1 MTSYHIRPAV
11 TEDIPALNTLIG
23 QSVRDLNAADYHS
36 HQIESALQYVYGVD
50 TQLIEDGTYFVA
62 VADGRLVGCGG
73 WSQRKTLF
81 GGDQAKE
88 NSNEDSLLDPKSEAA
103 KIRAFFVHPAFA
115 RQGIGRALM
124 DAAEFA
130 AVEAG
135 FSRLELVATLT
146 GEPLYAQAGFDV
158 IERFTVT
165 LPDDTPFDVARM
177 AKSINSKA
185 LLLSTL
191 RR

>member
-1 MTSYHIRPAV
+1 MISYDIRPAV
-11 TEDIPALNTLIG
+11 TEDIPALNTLIAK
-23 QSVRDLNAADYHS
+23 SVRHLNAADYHP
-36 HQIESALQYVYGVD
+36 HQIESALRYIYGVD

-62 VADGRLVGCGG
+62 LVDGWLVGCGG

-88 NSNEDSLLDPKSEAA
+88 NSNEDSLLDPNSEAA

-146 GEPLYAQAGFDV
+146 GEPLYAHAGFGV
-158 IERFTVT
+158 VERFAVT
-165 LPDDTPFDVARM
+165 LPDETPFDVARM

-185 LLLSTL
+185 LLFSTL